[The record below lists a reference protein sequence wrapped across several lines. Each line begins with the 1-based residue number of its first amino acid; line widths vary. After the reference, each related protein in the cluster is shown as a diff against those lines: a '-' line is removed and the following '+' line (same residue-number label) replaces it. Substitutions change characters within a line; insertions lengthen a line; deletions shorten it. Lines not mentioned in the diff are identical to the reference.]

1 MIKQTVLSL
10 VLCGAGLLSACGFE
24 PVHRPGLTEG
34 SSTVQISEIEG
45 RTGHALRKALLQET
59 ASGIPGA
66 DYANIT
72 VTIRE
77 SLDRI
82 GFNGDGAATRSSIT
96 LRGRYFVDFGED
108 AISGQEQATVY
119 YSVPDSPYGDI
130 SAQIDAADQAAVVL
144 AREIVD
150 DIILQMSRR

>member
-1 MIKQTVLSL
+1 MKETAFSL
-10 VLCGAGLLSACGFE
+10 ILCGVGLLSGCGFE
-24 PVHRPGLTEG
+24 PVHRPGLTDG
-34 SSTVQISEIEG
+34 PSTVQISEIEG
-45 RTGHALRKALLQET
+45 RTGHAVRKALLQET
-59 ASGIPGA
+59 VSGIPGA

-72 VTIRE
+72 VTIKE

-130 SAQIDAADQAAVVL
+130 SAQNDAADQAAGVL

-150 DIILQMSRR
+150 DIVLQMSRR